1 MNQLTVQD
9 LFVRPIS
16 RPINGVIKADQMDPD
31 SIWQELDEFVVTRE
45 MRDRLSDFFD
55 GYLRVLDNPSD
66 PALTGAIGVW
76 ISGFFGS
83 GKSHLLKVLAH
94 MLRNEEHEQ
103 GGKAKRPIDFF
114 ETKIE
119 DAMLLGDIKRA
130 IAPKTEVILFNIDSK
145 ANADDG
151 RDAILKVFLKV
162 LNELQGYSSTHPHI
176 AHMERFL
183 DEKGKLA
190 IFQKAFEAA
199 AGSPWI
205 DERDAY
211 GFYRDQVIEAFIAA
225 TKQSTESAAKWVDS
239 SESNFS
245 LSVERFAQWVRD
257 YIDRQGPDH
266 RLLFFVDE
274 IGQFIGNDT
283 HQMLSLQTITES
295 LGTACAGRAWVVV
308 TSQED
313 IDAVIGE
320 VKTSKVNDF
329 SKIQGRFKTKLSLSS
344 SNVDEVIQSRLLS
357 KTEKAEDALAGI
369 WDEKEDILRHQ
380 VALPHTGPFVK
391 SYDTAADFVR
401 NYPFIPYQFKL
412 LQKVFEAIRKV
423 GASGQHLARGER
435 SILDACQVACLQIES
450 SSLGQLVPLWRFYPA
465 IEGFLDTAVAKT
477 ISNAADT
484 PTLQDFDLNLLKG
497 LFLIRYVEEIHGTT
511 DNLVSLC
518 LEKIDQDR
526 LALKTKVIESLERLE
541 KESLIKRTG
550 DRYFFLTN
558 EERDITREIKQ
569 VDLNPGE
576 EHAYLSRLLF
586 DDTLRQMNRHRHYE
600 NQITFNVNRIVDGR
614 PHGPQKDDGLRLHVV
629 SAFNDEHGAYDKS
642 RGLLE
647 SQQEHG
653 QVITVMPENELLARE
668 LRACLQ
674 AETYLRRKDD
684 GSGGES
690 VKRILRD
697 VAADNQERKT
707 QLIADLVEDFAKSSW
722 YVAGQAF
729 DPKGTGPEAQVGSAM
744 DMLVDSTFNKR
755 SLMAKVLDDT
765 SCKQEI
771 QTVLR
776 SNDTDKQIE
785 LLTLEGSNPRAIA
798 ELRDYI
804 ELSDS
809 QHRAIPVDDLL
820 KRFAGR
826 PYAWPELNTALLLAR
841 LLVAG
846 EISLLKDAAPIPVER
861 SFDALVTPAH
871 RRVVTI
877 KKRKTA
883 NPAAI
888 RRAQKLGRDLFGQNF
903 PEEEIRL
910 FEELR
915 ARFRGWETKLKE
927 YRHLAET
934 GRYPGRDLIA
944 GTLEQIAPLTN
955 DEDSARFLERLQT
968 DADAIADAG
977 EDVQELTEFYDH
989 QKVVWERMLDAV
1001 ERFEQNRYE
1010 LESDVEA
1017 ASALAKLREIRN
1029 TESPYR
1035 MLKDVDKHIDA
1046 IRGVNERLLKSY
1058 RDTATKAVTASLG
1071 VLERDLKAAGLD
1083 TDVAERCRQPL
1094 KQLVARV
1101 ANEKV
1106 LAQLSQVP
1114 DRAAAAL
1121 DAGLAAMHKAIDA
1134 GKPPKEDPAKPAA
1147 PAPKPTTTVRVAD
1160 LAGPSLIETD
1170 EQADAVA
1177 DKLRDQLKQ
1186 AIADGKR
1193 IQIR

>member
-1 MNQLTVQD
+1 MSQLTIQD

-16 RPINGVIKADQMDPD
+16 RPINGVIKADQMDPG
-31 SIWQELDEFVVTRE
+31 SVWQELDEFVVTRE
-45 MRDRLSDFFD
+45 MCDRLRDYFD
-55 GYLRVLDNPSD
+55 GYLRVLDNPTD

-94 MLRNEEHEQ
+94 LLRNEQHEHNGQ
-103 GGKAKRPIDFF
+103 VKRPIDFF
-114 ETKIE
+114 ASKID

-130 IAPKTEVILFNIDSK
+130 IAPATQVILFNIDSK

-162 LNELQGYSSTHPHI
+162 LNELQGYSPDHPHI
-176 AHMERFL
+176 AHMERHL
-183 DEKGKLA
+183 DEKGKL
-190 IFQKAFEAA
+190 KAFHEAFEQA

-205 DERDAY
+205 QERDAY
-211 GFYRDQVIEAFIAA
+211 EFHRDEVVKAFVAA
-225 TKQSTESAAKWVDS
+225 TKQSTESAAKWVDHA
-239 SESNFS
+239 ESTFS
-245 LSVERFAQWVRD
+245 LSVERFAQWVRE
-257 YIDRQGPDH
+257 YLDRQGPDH

-283 HQMLSLQTITES
+283 HLMLSLQTITEN

-320 VKTSKVNDF
+320 VKTNKVNDF

-344 SNVDEVIQSRLLS
+344 SNVDEVIQSRLLD
-357 KTEKAEDALAGI
+357 KTEKAEEALVNI
-369 WDEKEDILRHQ
+369 WKSKENILQHQ

-391 SYDTAADFVR
+391 SYDTQADFVR

-435 SILDACQVACLQIES
+435 SILDACQVACRQIETS
-450 SSLGQLVPLWRFYPA
+450 PLGQLVPIWRFYKA

-477 ISNAADT
+477 ISNAGDT
-484 PTLQDFDLNLLKG
+484 PTLEDFDLNLLKG
-497 LFLIRYVEEIHGTT
+497 LFLIRYVEDIRGTI

-518 LEKIDQDR
+518 LEEIDQDR
-526 LALKTKVIESLERLE
+526 LSLKTQVTASLERLE

-550 DRYFFLTN
+550 DQFFFLTN

-576 EHAYLSRLLF
+576 EHAYLARLLF
-586 DDTLRQMNRHRHYE
+586 DDTLRQMRRHRHHE
-600 NQITFNVNRIVDGR
+600 NQIDFDMNRVSDGR
-614 PHGPQKDDGLRLHVV
+614 PHGPQKDDALRLHVI
-629 SAFNDEHGAYDKS
+629 SSLNDEHGAYDKS

-653 QVITVMPENELLARE
+653 QVIVVMPANDLLARE

-674 AETYLRRKDD
+674 TETYLRRKD
-684 GSGGES
+684 GSSGGES
-690 VKRILRD
+690 AKRILRD
-697 VAADNQERKT
+697 VAADNNERKSK
-707 QLIADLVEDFAKSSW
+707 LLADLSEDFVRSSW
-722 YVAGQAF
+722 YVAGQVF
-729 DPKGTGPEAQVGSAM
+729 DPKGTSPEAQVGSAM
-744 DMLVDSTFNKR
+744 DMLIDSTFNKR
-755 SLMAKVLDDT
+755 SLLAKVLDDT

-771 QTVLR
+771 QVVLR
-776 SNDTDKQIE
+776 ANDTDKQIE

-804 ELSDS
+804 ELADS
-809 QHRAIPVDDLL
+809 RHQAIVVEALL
-820 KRFAGR
+820 KRFSGR

-846 EISLLKDAAPIPVER
+846 EISLLKDAAPIPADR
-861 SFDALVTPAH
+861 ANDALITPAQ
-871 RRVVTI
+871 RRVVTV

-903 PEEEIRL
+903 PEDEIPL
-910 FEELR
+910 FEQLR
-915 ARFRGWETKLKE
+915 QRFLAWETQLKE
-927 YRHLAET
+927 YRPLAET

-944 GTLEQIAPLTN
+944 DTLEKITPLTL
-955 DEDSARFLERLQT
+955 DEDSARFLERLNT
-968 DADAIADAG
+968 DATPIADAG
-977 EDVQELTEFYDH
+977 EAVQELQEFYEH
-989 QKVVWERMLDAV
+989 QKGVWERLLAAL
-1001 ERFEQNRYE
+1001 ERFEHNRYE
-1010 LESDVEA
+1010 LEADPA
-1017 ASALAKLREIRN
+1017 ASAALAALRQTR
-1029 TESPYR
+1029 TATSPYR
-1035 MLKDVDKHIDA
+1035 QLKDVDKHIDA
-1046 IRGVNERLLKSY
+1046 IQGINERLLKSA
-1058 RDTATKAVTASLG
+1058 RDTATRSILASVAILD
-1071 VLERDLKAAGLD
+1071 RDLEVAALAP
-1083 TDVAERCRQPL
+1083 DVAERCRQPL
-1094 KQLVARV
+1094 KQLIERV
-1101 ANEKV
+1101 GNEKV
-1106 LAQLSQVP
+1106 LAQLSQVT

-1121 DAGLAAMHKAIDA
+1121 DAGLAAMHQALQA
-1134 GKPPKEDPAKPAA
+1134 SKPAQPDPAKPAA
-1147 PAPKPTTTVRVAD
+1147 PAPKPTTTLRVAD
-1160 LAGPSLIETD
+1160 LAGPSLIETN

-1193 IQIR
+1193 VQIR